1 MMDYRVPVHYGV
13 MTQAKIDTARLSS
26 TVSSASFA
34 REYLSIWTGNSS
46 EAWFDSDM
54 LMRRRTLL
62 RCERE
67 NRLNE
72 SMTGCFYVI
81 SCDIG
86 RLRCNTVLSVFKVV
100 PYEDHLQSKLVYME
114 VVHGENFITQQAP
127 RIKRLIGL
135 FKPREVVI
143 DANGLGVGLMDAM
156 VLETFDPETGEKFPP
171 YYAFNLDSHLPPN
184 KKVGGEEPWPELN
197 AIIYEMK
204 SNGSVEGEMLSN
216 MYSRF
221 CSGFVSLLASEQV
234 IKSKCS
240 SLNK

>member
-1 MMDYRVPVHYGV
+1 M
-13 MTQAKIDTARLSS
+13 
-26 TVSSASFA
+26 SSASFA

-143 DANGLGVGLMDAM
+143 DANGWVD
-156 VLETFDPETGEKFPP
+156 
-171 YYAFNLDSHLPPN
+171 
-184 KKVGGEEPWPELN
+184 
-197 AIIYEMK
+197 
-204 SNGSVEGEMLSN
+204 
-216 MYSRF
+216 
-221 CSGFVSLLASEQV
+221 
-234 IKSKCS
+234 
-240 SLNK
+240 